1 MRIRHTTT
9 NAASEVKNM
18 NKTRMSRVGEE
29 IKKELSILL
38 QRGLKD
44 PRIGFVTVTDVEVS
58 SDLQLAKV
66 FVSIFGSEEE
76 RKASLAGLQKAKGYL
91 RTEIGKRV
99 KMRHIPDFTFKLD
112 ESIDYGSKIESIL
125 REISTEEGKQDE
137 SKS

>member
-1 MRIRHTTT
+1 
-9 NAASEVKNM
+9 M

-66 FVSIFGSEEE
+66 FVSIFGSEEQ

-99 KMRHIPDFTFKLD
+99 KLRHIPDFTFKLD

-137 SKS
+137 TKS

>member
-1 MRIRHTTT
+1 
-9 NAASEVKNM
+9 M

-29 IKKELSILL
+29 IKKELSMLL

-66 FVSIFGSEEE
+66 YVSIFGSEEQ

-99 KMRHIPDFTFKLD
+99 KLRHIPDFTFKLD

-137 SKS
+137 AKS

>member
-1 MRIRHTTT
+1 
-9 NAASEVKNM
+9 M

-29 IKKELSILL
+29 IKKELSVLL

-44 PRIGFVTVTDVEVS
+44 PRVGFVTVTDVEVS

-66 FVSIFGSEEE
+66 FVSVFGSEEQ

-99 KMRHIPDFTFKLD
+99 KLRHIPDFTFKLD